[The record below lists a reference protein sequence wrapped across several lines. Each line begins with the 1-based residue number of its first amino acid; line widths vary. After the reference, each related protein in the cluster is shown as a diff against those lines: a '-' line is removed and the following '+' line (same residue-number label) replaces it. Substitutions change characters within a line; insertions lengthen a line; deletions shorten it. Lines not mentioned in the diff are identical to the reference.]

1 MSSASVNDLVALSV
15 AKKPAAVSHPG
26 YQRAGSYD
34 RLEMKVPKRL
44 ELFLLRH
51 ITRHCVP
58 SLAAQG
64 SPRFAVVEGPAG
76 EGKTGG
82 VRVTC
87 SRHGVDLIMVA
98 ASELAGET
106 ENAGPAA
113 LARLGEAVQAITAR
127 EKRPILISL
136 DDFDL
141 SIAARLDSTEYTV
154 DSQLL
159 TGALQ
164 HLADTGTL
172 RTAQGCAVPIV
183 MTGNNFSPL
192 RSSLLRPGRAVFFEH
207 ALSFDEKCEIV
218 GRILGTNDA
227 KAVRGLVSAYRKEP
241 IAFFVELRSH
251 ALDEDLDLLIT
262 QHGLSIGAIE
272 SQLNALRSLVDVAR
286 LQRLAATA
294 GAGRA
299 KNYLGRR

>member
-15 AKKPAAVSHPG
+15 GKKPAAASHPG

-34 RLEMKVPKRL
+34 RLDIKIPDRL
-44 ELFLLRH
+44 ALFVLRH
-51 ITRHCVP
+51 IARHYAP
-58 SLAAQG
+58 SLAAQRLARIAVLQ
-64 SPRFAVVEGPAG
+64 SPPGD
-76 EGKTGG
+76 GKTEGA
-82 VRVTC
+82 RVTC

-127 EKRPILISL
+127 EKRPIVVLL

-164 HLADTGTL
+164 HLSDTGAL
-172 RTAQGCAVPIV
+172 RTAQGYSVPIV
-183 MTGNNFSPL
+183 MTGNNFSPM

-251 ALDEDLDLLIT
+251 ALDEDLDVLIT

-272 SQLNALRSLVDVAR
+272 SQLNGLRSSVDVVR

-294 GAGRA
+294 GASRA
-299 KNYLGRR
+299 KNYLERR